1 MTDLEDLIEIAE
13 SRLGDAYAPHSNF
26 HVGAALLT
34 ENGEVYTGVNIENDN
49 YTNTRHAEEVAIMKA
64 VDEGHREF
72 THLAVATEDRTTE
85 DTTVVGRESPEPCG
99 SCKQTITQFIDGSI
113 KVILGRKEDYRVVE
127 LSEEFQL

>member
-1 MTDLEDLIEIAE
+1 MTDLEDLIEMSQ

-26 HVGAALLT
+26 HVGAAIMT
-34 ENGEVYTGVNIENDN
+34 RNGEVYTGVNIENDN

-72 THLAVATEDRTTE
+72 THLAVTAEERTSG
-85 DTTVVGRESPEPCG
+85 DTTAVSREYPEPCG
-99 SCKQTITQFIDGSI
+99 SCKQAITQFIDGNI
-113 KVILGRKEDYRVVE
+113 KVILGRKENYRVVE